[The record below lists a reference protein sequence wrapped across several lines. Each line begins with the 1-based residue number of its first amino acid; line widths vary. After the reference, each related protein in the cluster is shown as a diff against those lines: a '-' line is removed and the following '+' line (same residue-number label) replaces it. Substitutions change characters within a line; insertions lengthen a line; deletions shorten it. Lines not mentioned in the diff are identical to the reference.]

1 MDYESLEKELLKGA
15 RNAFETASTLHENQ
29 RVEVYLEDGIAKT
42 SQPLDE
48 DEEIIYT
55 PSRILCYQIHGY
67 DYLEDEIKTWI
78 DYARSS
84 QKEEESLAEPTD
96 LEKSILELL
105 ENLAKQKGVNK
116 DAISSF
122 EVFAN
127 LPITLLGT
135 IEQEILEYWW
145 SAKEQE
151 NGMLL
156 AKAQIKEALSNA
168 KFV

>member
-15 RNAFETASTLHENQ
+15 RNAFETASTLHETQ
-29 RVEVYLEDGIAKT
+29 RVEVYLDNGVAKT
-42 SQPLDE
+42 SQPLDP

-55 PSRILCYQIHGY
+55 SSRILCYQIHGY

-78 DYARSS
+78 DYARNS
-84 QKEEESLAEPTD
+84 QEEESLVEPTD